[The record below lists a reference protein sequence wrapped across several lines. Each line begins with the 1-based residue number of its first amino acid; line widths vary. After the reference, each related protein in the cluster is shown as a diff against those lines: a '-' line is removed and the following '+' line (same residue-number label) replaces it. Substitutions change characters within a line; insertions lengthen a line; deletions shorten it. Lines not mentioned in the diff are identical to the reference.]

1 MPIMLEMQFTFQ
13 ACEDLGAIWDSIA
26 ADAGAWHGSVSAD
39 RAAADTFTAR
49 FRHHVELLA
58 ANPEVGQE
66 RNELLHGLRSS
77 SLGRYTIFYRVR
89 GDTLEV
95 LRLLVLPAGG
105 GGQVG

>member
-1 MPIMLEMQFTFQ
+1 MLEMQFTFQ
-13 ACEDLGAIWDSIA
+13 ACEDLAAIWDSIA

-39 RAAADTFTAR
+39 RA
-49 FRHHVELLA
+49 A